1 MTNQVASVEVLVTVS
16 EVNFQGQ
23 TFSIYGTYEN
33 PLFLA
38 KDVAAWIDYSKN
50 PNGSY
55 KVSQMLKNVD
65 EDEKGVY
72 NVATTSGVY
81 NVATT
86 SRKTQETWLLTE
98 QGMYEVLLQSR
109 KPVAKEA
116 KKVVKQHMKEL
127 RMAGVTLRQNLSI
140 EQQSEVLLSKLD
152 ELLNQQEEELALLTS
167 QIDELGEQAVL
178 LEEEIGEVDQKIQEL
193 KPYADKYK
201 EFLEEDAL
209 MTVEDFARIM
219 HPRYNLGRN
228 QLFQFMRNKR
238 MLGSS
243 EKNHN
248 MPHRKLVKADILKPV
263 KGLVFITKRGFDYLC
278 DALDKHFGL

>member
-1 MTNQVASVEVLVTVS
+1 MTNQVACVEVLVPVS

-38 KDVAAWIDYSKN
+38 KDVATWIDYSKN
-50 PNGSY
+50 GKGSY
-55 KVSQMLKNVD
+55 KTSQMLKNVD

-72 NVATTSGVY
+72 NVVTPGG
-81 NVATT
+81 
-86 SRKTQETWLLTE
+86 TQEAWFLTE

-127 RMAGVTLRQNLSI
+127 RMSGVTLRQNLSI

-248 MPHRKLVKADILKPV
+248 MPHRKLVKMDILKPV
-263 KGLVFITKRGFDYLC
+263 KGLVFITKKGFDYLC